1 MPFAFYES
9 GCFAQRIGGARLGGV
24 SGEFL
29 TDETYDLDDNGCKR
43 KRSRSEEFDLASA
56 ETDSTA

>member
-43 KRSRSEEFDLASA
+43 SRPEEFDLASA

>member
-43 KRSRSEEFDLASA
+43 SRSEEFDLASA